1 MIISLMATITFVHLG
16 RFPDSHDEQDGNQ
29 DDDEYRRKIDQRT
42 GWQPGSGRSVRRG
55 FTNMPWAIG
64 VSSADPVEAR

>member
-1 MIISLMATITFVHLG
+1 M
-16 RFPDSHDEQDGNQ
+16 QDGNQ

-42 GWQPGSGRSVRRG
+42 RWQPGSGRSVRRG

-64 VSSADPVEAR
+64 VSSADPLEARW